1 MIDYNL
7 ISILEKIALILE
19 IKGENPFKAR
29 AYKNA
34 AELIISENLDL
45 ESLVKENKL
54 SEIPG
59 FGDALVKKITD
70 YYTTGKI
77 EYYEKLKEDVPESL
91 LELTKIALIGP
102 RKAADL
108 FYNHNIKNL
117 QELENACKKNE
128 LSKIKGFSAKSQD
141 LILNSVEHKKA
152 GKGRFNQ
159 EHSIQDC
166 AAILNSLNKQDFIQQ
181 AGFTSEYRRFT
192 ETVKDF
198 YIIVE
203 SNDFEKAS
211 KFLISEL
218 DLLQNENIFQGK
230 TKLGIDLTIEICN
243 SDNFHWRLNR
253 TTGSDEYLSRL
264 DKVFLEK
271 NYSISE
277 HSCNLNGNQI
287 IFKNEEDIYREVD
300 LQYIHPEIRET
311 PEVIEKAAKNELKPL
326 IKLCDLKG
334 MIHVHSNWSDG
345 KSTIRNIALECK
357 KMGFEYL
364 AICDH
369 SESARY
375 ANGLT
380 DERILEQFKEI
391 YKLNEEGLGI
401 HILKGIEADINKD
414 GSLDNSESVLSQF
427 DVVVASI
434 HSSFNLSKKE
444 MTKRLVYA
452 LMSPYTTILGH
463 PTGRLLLVRKGY
475 EVDMDEVIQAAAD
488 YGKAI
493 EINSNPYR
501 LDLSWENCLKAKE
514 KGVKLSI
521 NPDSHR
527 LETLTDVFYGIRSAR
542 KAFIEKDDVIN
553 CLDYNDFMKT
563 IVKKSI

>member
-34 AELIISENLDL
+34 AELIINENLDL
-45 ESLVKENKL
+45 GSLVKENKL

-59 FGDALVKKITD
+59 FGDALVKKITE

-102 RKAADL
+102 KKAADL

-117 QELENACKKNE
+117 QELEIACKNNE
-128 LSKIKGFSAKSQD
+128 LSKIKGFSVKSQD

-181 AGFTSEYRRFT
+181 AGFTGEYRRFT

-203 SNDFEKAS
+203 SNDFENAS

-218 DLLQNENIFQGK
+218 DLVQNENIFQGK

-243 SDNFHWRLNR
+243 KENFNWRLNR
-253 TTGSDEYLSRL
+253 TTGSAEYLSRL
-264 DKVFLEK
+264 DKVFQEK
-271 NYSISE
+271 NYTISE
-277 HSCNLNGNQI
+277 HSCHLSGNQI
-287 IFKNEEDIYREVD
+287 IFKKEEDIYHELD
-300 LQYIHPEIRET
+300 LQYIHPEIRENS
-311 PEVIEKAAKNELKPL
+311 EVIEKAAEKKLKPL

-345 KSTIRNIALECK
+345 KSTIRNIAFECK
-357 KMGFEYL
+357 KLGFEYL

-369 SESARY
+369 SASARY

-391 YKLNEEGLGI
+391 DKLNEEGLGI
-401 HILKGIEADINKD
+401 HILKGIDADINKD
-414 GSLDNSESVLSQF
+414 GSLDNSESILSN
-427 DVVVASI
+427 S
-434 HSSFNLSKKE
+434 
-444 MTKRLVYA
+444 
-452 LMSPYTTILGH
+452 
-463 PTGRLLLVRKGY
+463 LLL
-475 EVDMDEVIQAAAD
+475 
-488 YGKAI
+488 
-493 EINSNPYR
+493 
-501 LDLSWENCLKAKE
+501 
-514 KGVKLSI
+514 
-521 NPDSHR
+521 
-527 LETLTDVFYGIRSAR
+527 
-542 KAFIEKDDVIN
+542 
-553 CLDYNDFMKT
+553 
-563 IVKKSI
+563 